1 MKNMNH
7 HTGLVWDKVQAK
19 LLANTEKP
27 WSLNEME
34 KTGGEPDVIGH
45 DKKTGRLPAG
55 RQEYIFYD
63 CSVESPRG
71 RRSLCYDNVFVYH
84 NGADSYYSS
93 RGFRGSQKV

>member
-45 DKKTGRLPAG
+45 DKKTGR
-55 RQEYIFYD
+55 
-63 CSVESPRG
+63 
-71 RRSLCYDNVFVYH
+71 RSLCYDNVFVYH